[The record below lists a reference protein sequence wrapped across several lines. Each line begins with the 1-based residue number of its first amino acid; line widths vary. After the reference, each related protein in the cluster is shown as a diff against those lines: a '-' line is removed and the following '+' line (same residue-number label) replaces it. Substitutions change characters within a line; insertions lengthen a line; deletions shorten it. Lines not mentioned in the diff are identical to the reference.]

1 MVTDGNRSQA
11 NYEMVT
17 DLVTADPQVWWN
29 MWIPSCID
37 TVQGALSEFVT
48 TDGDSHSQQSWM
60 CWKAVDHAFQDLLS
74 SCQWS
79 QFLSCET

>member
-37 TVQGALSEFVT
+37 TVQGELDWGNSIHALRLYYF
-48 TDGDSHSQQSWM
+48 
-60 CWKAVDHAFQDLLS
+60 
-74 SCQWS
+74 
-79 QFLSCET
+79 